1 MVLCYKGAKSSPR
14 DLPGSSPQGAFL
26 GIFFFI
32 IKYNGASLRPRIPRI
47 SFQNVCKY
55 PITKTKCETL
65 LCQKHPKDTHCIYID
80 DLSEAE
86 AISLKQQL
94 ISDPV
99 TRPSPLN
106 YHERTRQIFPTQHSL
121 LQRNLIR
128 IEDFTVNN
136 KMVINEKKSN
146 IMLFN
151 KSRKFDFP
159 PEFAFRNKQ
168 QLEIVQETRLL
179 GLVIST
185 DLGWEANTMA
195 ICSKAMTK
203 MWLLRR
209 MKYLKLENEV
219 IIDYYI
225 KEVRPLTEQGVP
237 IWNSSLT
244 KKQINAIEKI
254 QKVALKIILGQEYKS
269 YDSACQIFGLQK
281 LSTRRLELSTKFS
294 IELYRSNRCEE
305 FFTPVNKNVN
315 TRGDG
320 PLLLEQKVNTRRCYS
335 APHNYLTRLINKN
348 KDKILRTRK

>member
-1 MVLCYKGAKSSPR
+1 MDRWRCLYHCTA
-14 DLPGSSPQGAFL
+14 GSSTSLMEIRTYDPWSMEPL
-26 GIFFFI
+26 L
-32 IKYNGASLRPRIPRI
+32 YNLS
-47 SFQNVCKY
+47 Y
-55 PITKTKCETL
+55 P
-65 LCQKHPKDTHCIYID
+65 
-80 DLSEAE
+80 
-86 AISLKQQL
+86 
-94 ISDPV
+94 V
-99 TRPSPLN
+99 
-106 YHERTRQIFPTQHSL
+106 
-121 LQRNLIR
+121 
-128 IEDFTVNN
+128 
-136 KMVINEKKSN
+136 MVINEKKSN

-159 PEFAFRNKQ
+159 PVFAFSNKQ
-168 QLEIVQETRLL
+168 QLEIVEETRLL

-185 DLGWEANTMA
+185 DLGWEANTMS

-244 KKQINAIEKI
+244 KKQVNAIEKI
-254 QKVALKIILGQEYKS
+254 QKVALKIILGQQYKS
-269 YDSACQIFGLQK
+269 YESACEIFGLQK
-281 LSTRRLELSTKFS
+281 LSTRRLELSTKFA
-294 IELYRSNRCEE
+294 IKLYRSNRCKE
-305 FFTPVNKNVN
+305 FFTPANKNVN

-348 KDKILRTRK
+348 KHKILRNGK